1 MRETFSPDSSKP
13 WTKILHFPH
22 GKPDAVSCSMLLG
35 KQRLNPDRVLPAWTS
50 PNILAGSDTTA
61 ILLRTIFKNL
71 ITHRESLKCLLDEIH
86 EAQTVGRLSP
96 IVSWKESRQLPYLD
110 ACIKEAGRLH
120 PPFGL
125 NLERV
130 VPTGGLEIYGQ
141 HIPAGTIVGMNAWA
155 VHRDRDVFGQDA
167 HLWRPERWLEGDE
180 ENIKKMEAS
189 LLTVSTQYSNFT
201 QSLFLLNADVCDIF

>member
-1 MRETFSPDSSKP
+1 MKR
-13 WTKILHFPH
+13 
-22 GKPDAVSCSMLLG
+22 
-35 KQRLNPDRVLPAWTS
+35 
-50 PNILAGSDTTA
+50 
-61 ILLRTIFKNL
+61 
-71 ITHRESLKCLLDEIH
+71 LLDEIRD
-86 EAQTVGRLSP
+86 ANAAGNLSP

-130 VPTGGLEIYGQ
+130 VPLGGLEVCGQ
-141 HIPAGTIVGMNAWA
+141 HLPAGTVVGMNGWV

-167 HLWRPERWLEGDE
+167 SSWRPERWLEGDE

-189 LLTVSTQYSNFT
+189 LLTVSAL
-201 QSLFLLNADVCDIF
+201 QSPLTKILFSCLYAEVHELSSLELATASAWANTSPFWRYTNLSLLSYKNLRYVLSEITCKSSHTYVLYTD

>member
-1 MRETFSPDSSKP
+1 MKR
-13 WTKILHFPH
+13 
-22 GKPDAVSCSMLLG
+22 LLG
-35 KQRLNPDRVLPAWTS
+35 
-50 PNILAGSDTTA
+50 
-61 ILLRTIFKNL
+61 
-71 ITHRESLKCLLDEIH
+71 EIRD
-86 EAQTVGRLSP
+86 AQASGNLSP

-130 VPTGGLEIYGQ
+130 VPPSGLEVCGQ
-141 HIPAGTIVGMNAWA
+141 HLPGGTVVGMNGWV

-167 HLWRPERWLEGDE
+167 SSWRPERWLEGDE

-189 LLTVSTQYSNFT
+189 LLTVSALRYPLTKILFS
-201 QSLFLLNADVCDIF
+201 SLYAEVHELSSLELVTAYAWVNTSPFWRHTNLSRPSYKNLRYVLSEITCKSSHTHFLHAD

>member
-1 MRETFSPDSSKP
+1 MKR
-13 WTKILHFPH
+13 
-22 GKPDAVSCSMLLG
+22 
-35 KQRLNPDRVLPAWTS
+35 
-50 PNILAGSDTTA
+50 
-61 ILLRTIFKNL
+61 
-71 ITHRESLKCLLDEIH
+71 LLDEIH
-86 EAQTVGRLSP
+86 DAHAAGNLSP

-130 VPTGGLEIYGQ
+130 VPPGGLEVCGQ
-141 HIPAGTIVGMNAWA
+141 HLPGGTVVGMNGWV

-167 HLWRPERWLEGDE
+167 SSWRPERWLEGDE

-189 LLTVSTQYSNFT
+189 LLTVS
-201 QSLFLLNADVCDIF
+201 FLRIH